1 MSSTVDR
8 LKDLTR
14 PTGEEEL
21 LDVVYPRPRLSL
33 SLRQAA
39 IAAAVVVVLVGG
51 WVLFHALREPEPVS
65 AIDLPAI
72 GPSAS
77 TSSADTELVVS
88 VVGEVAQPGLV
99 TLAPGSRIDDALL
112 AAVPGP
118 DADTF
123 SLNRAQ
129 RLTDGQ
135 QIVVPKVGEPAAALP
150 GEGSGGVS
158 LNSAS
163 ASELTSLPGVGAATA
178 AAIISH
184 RESRGGFGAVE
195 ELLDVKGIGPAKFEA
210 LKDQVTL

>member
-88 VVGEVAQPGLV
+88 VVGEVTQPGLM
-99 TLAPGSRIDDALL
+99 TLPPGARIDDALL
-112 AAVPGP
+112 AAAHEDYAWLRRELV
-118 DADTF
+118 DLHYLSRADGVYRRVEVAPER
-123 SLNRAQ
+123 SAAQ
-129 RLTDGQ
+129 RQ
-135 QIVVPKVGEPAAALP
+135 EVP
-150 GEGSGGVS
+150 VS
-158 LNSAS
+158 
-163 ASELTSLPGVGAATA
+163 EK
-178 AAIISH
+178 H
-184 RESRGGFGAVE
+184 RLGWA
-195 ELLDVKGIGPAKFEA
+195 
-210 LKDQVTL
+210 

>member
-1 MSSTVDR
+1 MDR

-14 PTGEEEL
+14 PTGKEEL

-77 TSSADTELVVS
+77 TSSAEAELVVS

-99 TLAPGSRIDDALL
+99 ALAPGSRIDDALL
-112 AAVPGP
+112 AAGPSP
-118 DADTF
+118 DADPF

-135 QIVVPKVGEPAAALP
+135 QIVVPKAGEAAAAVP
-150 GEGSGGVS
+150 GEGSGGGGVS

-163 ASELTSLPGVGAATA
+163 ASELTYLPGIGAATA
-178 AAIISH
+178 AAIISY

-210 LKDQVTL
+210 LKGQVTP

>member
-1 MSSTVDR
+1 MDR
-8 LKDLTR
+8 LKELTR

-21 LDVVYPRPRLSL
+21 LDVAYPKPRLSM

-51 WVLFHALREPEPVS
+51 WVLFHGLREPEPVT
-65 AIDLPAI
+65 AIDLPAV
-72 GPSAS
+72 GPSGS
-77 TSSADTELVVS
+77 TSSAEAELVVS
-88 VVGEVAQPGLV
+88 VVGEVEHPGLV

-112 AAVPGP
+112 AAGPSP

-135 QIVVPKVGEPAAALP
+135 QIVVPKVGEPAAAGP
-150 GEGSGGVS
+150 GEGGVGGVS

-184 RESRGGFGAVE
+184 RESHGGFGAVE